1 MAERISFYE
10 HIASNK
16 RKTYFLIAIVIGFI
30 IFLGYVIGLL
40 FLTPVIGVILAVI
53 VGILF
58 TLFAYYTGDNL
69 VLTSVGAREATKQE
83 FPHLWHTVEGLSIA
97 AGIPMPK
104 IYVVD
109 DPNPNAFATGRDP
122 KHAAVTVTTS
132 LMEIMNRQELEGVIA
147 HELSHI
153 RNYDIRYMMLT
164 TVLIGLVVLL
174 ADFMVRAMFFSG
186 GNRDREGSLNLVL
199 IGVAL
204 VFAILSPIFAQ
215 LIVFAVSRKRE
226 YLADASGAMIT
237 RYPPGLAGALKK
249 LKDHKVNPK
258 TKLNNKAV
266 EHLYISNPF
275 KNAKSWLSTHP
286 DINDRIKKLEAM

>member
-275 KNAKSWLSTHP
+275 KNAKPWLSTHP